1 MNKIILL
8 VPPNKQGYVRD
19 TYYGCWHKR
28 KFVNYS
34 WPPLMLYYLHAQIPD
49 SEIYDGDR
57 YIVVLGGRP

>member
-34 WPPLMLYYLHAQIPD
+34 WPPLMLYYLHAQIQD